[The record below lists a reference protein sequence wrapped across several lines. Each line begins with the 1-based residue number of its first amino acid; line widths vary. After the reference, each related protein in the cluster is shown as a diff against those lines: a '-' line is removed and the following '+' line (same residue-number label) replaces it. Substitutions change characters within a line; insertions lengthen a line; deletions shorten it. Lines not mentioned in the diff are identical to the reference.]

1 MEKRVRRPEGGTALS
16 ACVQRTEEI
25 EPEILAAAVR
35 GDDEAFV
42 SVMRHYD
49 RRLRIV
55 AYHVVGNRQL
65 MDDVLQEV
73 TLRAYRSLSRFRG
86 DSSLG
91 TWLCRITYRASCD
104 ALARA
109 DRLYPMPPDELP
121 EPRDAEPDPAE
132 ALAMRAALTDA
143 LAALPPEQ
151 RLAVLLVDREGYD
164 YATTAE
170 ILGVP
175 VRDTGL
181 ATLGGAGEAAQLPQ
195 RVTGLGGDVMDEF
208 RDRELGELL
217 ETVTE
222 PDHGPDY
229 WDQMRAHVAEEAA
242 ERRRPGL
249 ARRIHAALATR
260 RLRVA
265 LVAATVVA
273 AVAAAVL
280 IGLPRTPGPETVSA
294 AVVLERALRTV
305 SSGRTWQ
312 ADAVIKA
319 ADWNRSAAR
328 VPLRRHAVPLRA
340 EAPTGATC

>member
-1 MEKRVRRPEGGTALS
+1 MQGTAFAAGGRIDAGHGATPPIRLLAASLMEKRVRRPEGGTALS

-25 EPEILAAAVR
+25 EPEILAAAVH

-109 DRLYPMPPDELP
+109 DRLYPMAPDELP
-121 EPRDAEPDPAE
+121 EPRDPEPDPAE

-151 RLAVLLVDREGYD
+151 RLAVLLVDRDGYD

-175 VRDTGL
+175 SGTL
-181 ATLGGAGEAAQLPQ
+181 AS
-195 RVTGLGGDVMDEF
+195 
-208 RDRELGELL
+208 
-217 ETVTE
+217 
-222 PDHGPDY
+222 
-229 WDQMRAHVAEEAA
+229 
-242 ERRRPGL
+242 
-249 ARRIHAALATR
+249 
-260 RLRVA
+260 RL
-265 LVAATVVA
+265 
-273 AVAAAVL
+273 
-280 IGLPRTPGPETVSA
+280 
-294 AVVLERALRTV
+294 
-305 SSGRTWQ
+305 
-312 ADAVIKA
+312 
-319 ADWNRSAAR
+319 SAAR
-328 VPLRRHAVPLRA
+328 AKLRSCLSASLDSGVL
-340 EAPTGATC
+340 